1 MLGSRTMLSL
11 GHMTPA
17 YRSFMQQQITDMS
30 MVNKYFRRCLAQVVI
45 EKKTFKRDKPH
56 INIGTIGHV
65 DHGKTTLTAA
75 ITRILSEKKLAKIK
89 KYEDIDN
96 APEEKKRGITI
107 NAAHIEYS
115 TPNRHYG
122 HVDCPG
128 HADYIKNMITGSSQM
143 DGAILVVAATDG
155 VMPQTREHLLLAKQ
169 IGIEKIV
176 VFMNKA
182 DAADKE
188 MIELVELELR
198 ELLTQIGFDGENT
211 PIIPGSALC
220 ALEDRDPKLGKETV
234 LKLLEAVDTYIPV
247 PPRAADQPFLL
258 PVEHVYSIPNKGTIV
273 TGRVERGTAKK
284 GDSIEVVGHNKLS
297 KGIIGGK
304 HLKRNIYL
312 QNKNNIIIFC
322 IEGLEMFHQTIDQAQ
337 PGDQLGI
344 LLKNVQ
350 KEDVRRGVF
359 IGKPGSLKMY
369 NKFDCQTYFLSKEEG
384 GREEPIPKE
393 FVLTM
398 YCRTFDIGVKGV
410 VPEGREMIMPGEDIT
425 MTLYSSKRM
434 VLEKS
439 VRFTLRDAENKTVG
453 TGVVTNLHPDP
464 QPEELKKF
472 WKRAA

>member
-1 MLGSRTMLSL
+1 MLGTRTMFCVRQ
-11 GHMTPA
+11 MTPT
-17 YRSFMQQQITDMS
+17 YRHLMQQPTTDMS
-30 MVNKYFRRCLAQVVI
+30 LINAYVRRCLAQVVV

-75 ITRILSEKKLAKIK
+75 ITRILSEKKLAKVK

-115 TPNRHYG
+115 TANRHYG

-188 MIELVELELR
+188 MLELVELELR

-211 PIIPGSALC
+211 PIIPGSALY
-220 ALEDRDPKLGKETV
+220 ALEDREPKLGKEMV

-258 PVEHVYSIPNKGTIV
+258 PVEHVYTIPNKGTIV
-273 TGRVERGTAKK
+273 TGRVERGSAKK
-284 GDSIEVVGHNKLS
+284 GDAIEVVGHNKLG
-297 KGIIGGK
+297 KGIIG
-304 HLKRNIYL
+304 
-312 QNKNNIIIFC
+312 
-322 IEGLEMFHQTIDQAQ
+322 GLEMFHQTIDQAQ

-344 LLKNVQ
+344 LLKNVR
-350 KEDVRRGVF
+350 KEDIRRGVF
-359 IGKPGSLKMY
+359 VGKPGTLKMH

-398 YCRTFDIGVKGV
+398 YCRTYDIGVKGV
-410 VPEGREMIMPGEDIT
+410 VPEGREMIMPGEDAT
-425 MTLYSSKRM
+425 MTLYTSKRM
-434 VLEKS
+434 VVEKGA
-439 VRFTLRDAENKTVG
+439 RFTLRDADNKTVG

-464 QPEELKKF
+464 APEELKKF